1 MLSLG
6 RILISDL
13 VATNLFIHVL
23 SGMILLYLAAPFQ
36 VFLDEIIKLKLSHLS
51 MLLNRIPGLKYG
63 YIYNAKPTY
72 VTESITVQNL
82 LKLSLVLVVSCAAKE
97 HFYYFQ
103 DNVIKLHL
111 LVCIS

>member
-6 RILISDL
+6 YILISDL

-23 SGMILLYLAAPFQ
+23 PSMILLYLAAPFK

-51 MLLNRIPGLKYG
+51 VLLNRIPGLKYG

-72 VTESITVQNL
+72 VIESITVQKL

-97 HFYYFQ
+97 RFYHFQ
-103 DNVIKLHL
+103 NNMIKLHL
-111 LVCIS
+111 LVCVF